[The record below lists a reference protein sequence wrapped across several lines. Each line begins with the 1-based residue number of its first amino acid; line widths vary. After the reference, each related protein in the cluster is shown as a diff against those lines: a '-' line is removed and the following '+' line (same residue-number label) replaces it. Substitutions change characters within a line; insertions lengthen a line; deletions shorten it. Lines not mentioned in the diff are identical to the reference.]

1 MVVIGTFAWQSIGV
15 LRRVPKS
22 DALVILLVTAV
33 TVAED
38 LATAVVVGVIVS
50 ALVYAWNAAARIQ
63 IVARLSES
71 EKGALV
77 YEIAGPLFFGSATSF
92 VEHFEPE
99 TDPEVVILDFMDSRI
114 VDHSALQAIEDVA
127 AKYKAAGKRLRLRHL
142 TQDCHRLLTNAGQ
155 LMVDMDDDPDYR
167 VAVDYDVNVGQ
178 MGSGH

>member
-1 MVVIGTFAWQSIGV
+1 
-15 LRRVPKS
+15 
-22 DALVILLVTAV
+22 
-33 TVAED
+33 
-38 LATAVVVGVIVS
+38 
-50 ALVYAWNAAARIQ
+50 
-63 IVARLSES
+63 
-71 EKGALV
+71 
-77 YEIAGPLFFGSATSF
+77 
-92 VEHFEPE
+92 
-99 TDPEVVILDFMDSRI
+99 MDSRI